1 MHQESRDLFM
11 MTVHLFRGNLLR
23 AAWIFFAGMLILF
36 AFLSCSKGSLL
47 DSDADGLSDQSEVLV
62 YGTDPYNADTD
73 GDGRGDGEELLAETD
88 PLAADFARMIRFN
101 NTSAKDVTVY
111 LVFVNGLTGNG
122 GTYTADY
129 FNKQG
134 CAMYR
139 ADRCKFTINKG
150 KGAGKTLNL
159 SKGCI
164 NISGGLD
171 HEPMGPCPTTMF
183 EINICPN
190 DNKTHDHF
198 DLSLVNGFNY
208 ALQIISSTG
217 TSTKYVT
224 KATGNHDAVGV
235 FPLGCTEC
243 ISRGSVPPAFD
254 HCPGNPS
261 SCGVHGQ
268 CYRAEECKTGPDRN
282 HPNAAC
288 DLEVKTGGNYTIPI
302 GDPQ

>member
-1 MHQESRDLFM
+1 M
-11 MTVHLFRGNLLR
+11 R

-62 YGTDPYNADTD
+62 YGTNPYNADTD

-88 PLAADFARMIRFN
+88 PLAADFARTIRFN

-198 DLSLVNGFNY
+198 DLSLVNGFND

-235 FPLGCTEC
+235 FPLGCC
-243 ISRGSVPPAFD
+243 QAKSNRR
-254 HCPGNPS
+254 
-261 SCGVHGQ
+261 Q
-268 CYRAEECKTGPDRN
+268 R
-282 HPNAAC
+282 
-288 DLEVKTGGNYTIPI
+288 
-302 GDPQ
+302 

>member
-1 MHQESRDLFM
+1 M

-88 PLAADFARMIRFN
+88 PLAADFARTIRFN

-164 NISGGLD
+164 NISGGLIMS
-171 HEPMGPCPTTMF
+171 PWGLVPPPCSKSTSAPTTTKRM
-183 EINICPN
+183 I
-190 DNKTHDHF
+190 T
-198 DLSLVNGFNY
+198 LTSLW
-208 ALQIISSTG
+208 STD
-217 TSTKYVT
+217 STMRCRL
-224 KATGNHDAVGV
+224 
-235 FPLGCTEC
+235 FP
-243 ISRGSVPPAFD
+243 PPA
-254 HCPGNPS
+254 HRRS
-261 SCGVHGQ
+261 
-268 CYRAEECKTGPDRN
+268 T
-282 HPNAAC
+282 
-288 DLEVKTGGNYTIPI
+288 
-302 GDPQ
+302 